1 MFHQQFSD
9 LLYIKIKLSQKS
21 STNAV
26 NWASKNVTLTSE
38 EREIIFAVKRSL
50 LYHKGQAWEKKGGE
64 KIDVTMGS
72 FDGAETAELVGLFML
87 SKVQNQGVNIGLYRD
102 DILAI
107 SSMSARNTEN
117 VKKSYARFLL
127 KMG

>member
-1 MFHQQFSD
+1 M
-9 LLYIKIKLSQKS
+9 
-21 STNAV
+21 
-26 NWASKNVTLTSE
+26 
-38 EREIIFAVKRSL
+38 KRSL

-72 FDGAETAELVGLFML
+72 FDG
-87 SKVQNQGVNIGLYRD
+87 KVQNQGVNIGLYRD

-117 VKKSYARFLL
+117 VKKKLCQIFVENGLN
-127 KMG
+127 